1 MSQRKVKKLNF
12 IFLLMPLVVAFAV
25 AQDIYISSM
34 PLVTKYFH
42 VSPGVTQWTI
52 SIFFLTTGIGQLF
65 MGPLSDS
72 YGRRRIILIS
82 VLFFFIGSILCFV
95 SPNPISLIISRGIEG
110 LGACGMMVCAFSTV
124 RDIFTG
130 NEIGEVS
137 SWLNSTIAFSPVIA
151 PIIGG
156 YLAFWY
162 GWRANFIFLSIISAI
177 ILVII
182 IWRLKET
189 HSKSNRVPFDN
200 GVWGRYL
207 KVLKNKTAMI
217 YILCGSCAL
226 ASFLTGF
233 AVAPYLVE
241 NLMHKPETQFGYY
254 WAIFGICYFL
264 GCALGSRLVKIF
276 GFLKCTF
283 VGIIITIISGVL
295 LLIMHYLVGLNNV
308 GLIPV
313 LIYAVGGAIIFGS
326 IPGGVLEPFGEIA
339 GYAAALM
346 GCCEF
351 VAAFFVPLIVTQF
364 RIASTIPLS
373 LTYIILGCISLIACI
388 YLSLS
393 KK

>member
-12 IFLLMPLVVAFAV
+12 IFLLMPLVVAFTV

-110 LGACGMMVCAFSTV
+110 FGACGMMVCAFSTV

-182 IWRLKET
+182 I
-189 HSKSNRVPFDN
+189 P
-200 GVWGRYL
+200 
-207 KVLKNKTAMI
+207 
-217 YILCGSCAL
+217 
-226 ASFLTGF
+226 
-233 AVAPYLVE
+233 
-241 NLMHKPETQFGYY
+241 
-254 WAIFGICYFL
+254 
-264 GCALGSRLVKIF
+264 
-276 GFLKCTF
+276 
-283 VGIIITIISGVL
+283 
-295 LLIMHYLVGLNNV
+295 LLI
-308 GLIPV
+308 IKW
-313 LIYAVGGAIIFGS
+313 
-326 IPGGVLEPFGEIA
+326 
-339 GYAAALM
+339 
-346 GCCEF
+346 
-351 VAAFFVPLIVTQF
+351 
-364 RIASTIPLS
+364 R
-373 LTYIILGCISLIACI
+373 
-388 YLSLS
+388 
-393 KK
+393 